1 MRHIRGGKMSQHD
14 RDTANRSSP
23 SRQKQSGPFGMLL
36 WDLPVSL
43 IGILLGSLLVS
54 LLIEYACI
62 ALLWPDEGASHSYQ
76 VMVAESH
83 WLSEGYTRS
92 LLMAVPVET
101 ISRWVHTAWNWLFID
116 SGFSHWLQS
125 FRETGQK
132 GTGVIPTIN
141 RFGDSLIGWLGE
153 YLQATL
159 WVTLIFF
166 IRVMILFLSLPLFGL
181 VIITGIVE
189 GLVRR
194 DLRRYG
200 AGYESSFVYHHAKRF
215 IKPALY
221 GPCMLYLA
229 WPTAVWPNLLLL
241 PSALLLGGVLAIV
254 TASFKKYL

>member
-1 MRHIRGGKMSQHD
+1 MSQHD
-14 RDTANRSSP
+14 SDTDNRRSSP
-23 SRQKQSGPFGMLL
+23 GQKKSGPLGLL
-36 WDLPVSL
+36 FWDLPVSL
-43 IGILLGSLLVS
+43 LGILLGSLLVS
-54 LLIEYACI
+54 LLIEYAGI
-62 ALLWPDEGASHSYQ
+62 ALLWPEEGAAHSYR

-92 LLMAVPVET
+92 LLMSAPVET
-101 ISRWVHTAWNWLFID
+101 VSGWVHIAWQWLFVD

-132 GTGVIPTIN
+132 GNGLIPVIN
-141 RFGDSLIGWLGE
+141 RFGGSLISWLGE

-241 PSALLLGGVLAIV
+241 PAALLAGMVLSIT
-254 TASFKKYL
+254 TATFKKYL

>member
-1 MRHIRGGKMSQHD
+1 
-14 RDTANRSSP
+14 
-23 SRQKQSGPFGMLL
+23 MLL

-62 ALLWPDEGASHSYQ
+62 GLLWPDEGASHSYR

-92 LLMAVPVET
+92 LLMAAPVET
-101 ISRWVHTAWNWLFID
+101 ISRWVHTAWNWLFVD